1 MNNGRRAKLAILLA
15 AALFLPGAAVAH
27 AQMKEI
33 PDPCAT
39 PTPTP
44 SPSPTE
50 TPSPSPLPTLDPSPS
65 PSPTPTEPD
74 PDCPTPSPSP
84 SPKPSPDEK
93 DSDKS
98 KDEGS
103 GDSKGD
109 KAESDEDE
117 ELEEPEYLRLEGAYN
132 TDVLMAVEAQ
142 LRALGWSADEIL
154 PRVYAPFIIGGE
166 ANWIDTW
173 GAPRY
178 GPGPVV
184 RTHEG
189 QDVFCDYGDPV
200 LASEEGVVDYGDGG
214 LGGVVA
220 RLHRPGGGYWYY
232 AHLSDTNEQ
241 EFPAGST
248 VEPGDVIGFCGNSG
262 NALTTPAHVH
272 FGLYKANGEAK
283 NPMRPLI
290 RWLREAR
297 RESLVVLALAQGKR
311 IAQIDSLTAA
321 RMFGDSLVPGLAE
334 VTVNTHYLAEAEQ
347 RAALHLVEELL
358 PEGDVSG
365 DSGAVSG
372 DSGAVSGDEP
382 RASSEAARKESAD

>member
-1 MNNGRRAKLAILLA
+1 MKNGRRAKVAILLA
-15 AALFLPGAAVAH
+15 AALCLPGTAI
-27 AQMKEI
+27 AQVRKEQV
-33 PDPCAT
+33 PDPCA
-39 PTPTP
+39 TPTP

-50 TPSPSPLPTLDPSPS
+50 TPSPSPLPTPEPSPT

-84 SPKPSPDEK
+84 SPKPKPSPDDK

-98 KDEGS
+98 KNDGS
-103 GDSKGD
+103 GDSKGG
-109 KAESDEDE
+109 KAEPDDDE

-178 GPGPVV
+178 GPGAVV

-200 LASEEGVVDYGDGG
+200 LASEEGVVDYGDSG
-214 LGGVVA
+214 LGGIVA

-232 AHLSDTNEQ
+232 AHLSGTNEQ
-241 EFPAGST
+241 EFPAGTT
-248 VEPGDVIGFCGNSG
+248 VKQGDVIGFCGNSG
-262 NALTTPAHVH
+262 NALTTPPHVH

-283 NPMRPLI
+283 NPMRSLI

-297 RESLVVLALAQGKR
+297 RESLVVLARAQGER
-311 IAQIDSLTAA
+311 IARIDSLTAA
-321 RMFGDSLVPGLAE
+321 RMFGDSLVPDLSE
-334 VTVNTHYLAEAEQ
+334 VTVNIHSLEVAEQ

-358 PEGDVSG
+358 PEADVSG
-365 DSGAVSG
+365 DSGDVFG
-372 DSGAVSGDEP
+372 EEP
-382 RASSEAARKESAD
+382 NASSNAARKESAD